1 MGLESKILS
10 QTPLQGQKEAIM
22 QSPKTIHKSISGI
35 NLKKFL
41 IIFLMMF
48 GVFVFAETQ
57 VPTVNLSLSAPNEPQ
72 ELVNTLNVVI
82 VMTLLV
88 LAPSLVLVMTSFT
101 RIIIVFA
108 FLRTALGTQQ
118 SPPTQVLVSL
128 SLILTFFIMEPTAK
142 RGYEE
147 GIRPYI
153 DKQISYDVAFE
164 RGIKPFKE
172 FMMQNTRE
180 KDLALFYRIRGIENP
195 NNVDEVPITTLIP
208 AFLISE
214 LKTAFQIGFL
224 LYLPF
229 LVIDMVV
236 SSILMAMGMMM
247 LPPVMISLP
256 FKILVFV
263 LVDGFNLLVGNLV
276 AGFKGFG

>member
-1 MGLESKILS
+1 MKKIIPLFFIVFGLYLYAQPE
-10 QTPLQGQKEAIM
+10 P
-22 QSPKTIHKSISGI
+22 P
-35 NLKKFL
+35 
-41 IIFLMMF
+41 
-48 GVFVFAETQ
+48 V
-57 VPTVNLSLSAPNEPQ
+57 VNLSLSAPNEPQ

-88 LAPSLVLVMTSFT
+88 LAPSLILVMTSFA
-101 RIIIVFA
+101 RIIIIFA

-128 SLILTFFIMEPTAK
+128 SLILTFFIMEPTVK
-142 RGYEE
+142 RAYDE
-147 GIRPYI
+147 GIKPYVA
-153 DKQISYDVAFE
+153 KQISYDVAFE
-164 RGIKPFKE
+164 RGVKPFKE
-172 FMMQNTRE
+172 FMMSNTRE

-195 NNVDEVPITTLIP
+195 NNVDEVPLTTLIP
-208 AFLISE
+208 AFMISE
-214 LKTAFQIGFL
+214 LKTAFQVGFL

-276 AGFKGFG
+276 ASFK

>member
-1 MGLESKILS
+1 MTA
-10 QTPLQGQKEAIM
+10 QTPI
-22 QSPKTIHKSISGI
+22 
-35 NLKKFL
+35 
-41 IIFLMMF
+41 
-48 GVFVFAETQ
+48 
-57 VPTVNLSLSAPNEPQ
+57 PTVNLTLSAPNEPQ
-72 ELVNTLNVVI
+72 ELVNTLNVII

-101 RIIIVFA
+101 RIVIVFA

-128 SLILTFFIMEPTAK
+128 SLILTFFVMEPTVKKA
-142 RGYEE
+142 YDQ

-153 DKQISYDVAFE
+153 DKQISYEVAFE
-164 RGIKPFKE
+164 QGVRPFKE
-172 FMMQNTRE
+172 FMMHNTRE

-195 NNVDEVPITTLIP
+195 ATIDDVPIVTLIP
-208 AFLISE
+208 AFMISE

-229 LVIDMVV
+229 LVIDMVI

-263 LVDGFNLLVGNLV
+263 LVDGFNLLVGNLI
-276 AGFKGFG
+276 AGFRSLG

>member
-1 MGLESKILS
+1 MVGKR
-10 QTPLQGQKEAIM
+10 
-22 QSPKTIHKSISGI
+22 
-35 NLKKFL
+35 LKKIWIALFV
-41 IIFLMMF
+41 
-48 GVFVFAETQ
+48 VFCAISYAETQ
-57 VPTVNLSLSAPNEPQ
+57 IPTVNLSFGAPNEPQ
-72 ELVNTLNVVI
+72 DLVNTLNVVI

-101 RIIIVFA
+101 RIVIVFA

-128 SLILTFFIMEPTAK
+128 SLILTFFIMEPTVK
-142 RGYEE
+142 RAYDE
-147 GIRPYI
+147 GIRPYV

-164 RGIKPFKE
+164 QGLKPFKE
-172 FMMQNTRE
+172 FMLQNTRE

-195 NNVDEVPITTLIP
+195 NNVDDVPITTLIP

-276 AGFKGFG
+276 AGFK